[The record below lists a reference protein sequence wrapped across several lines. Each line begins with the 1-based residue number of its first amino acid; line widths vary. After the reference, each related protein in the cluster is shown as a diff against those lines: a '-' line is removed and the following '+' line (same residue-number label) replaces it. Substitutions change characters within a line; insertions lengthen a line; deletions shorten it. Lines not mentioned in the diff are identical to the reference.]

1 MAKAQAQRGRGLMK
15 GEGAWKSFQ
24 ISKGRGGAQTLP
36 EMEMNLSDSESD
48 EDVVGGQEDA
58 WKSDALF
65 LGGGRRKRPLMTVPD
80 ADTVMS
86 GDSTTTIGT
95 RASLSPA
102 EVALQAADQAEA
114 LALIAKG
121 RSRFGTSLFETH
133 QRYYDER
140 VRRRKRAKVSSSGW
154 EAAAPSASW

>member
-1 MAKAQAQRGRGLMK
+1 MK
-15 GEGAWKSFQ
+15 GEGAWKSFH
-24 ISKGRGGAQTLP
+24 ITKGRPGAQTLP

-80 ADTVMS
+80 ADTVTD
-86 GDSTTTIGT
+86 GDSMTTVAT
-95 RASLSPA
+95 RVSLSPA
-102 EVALQAADQAEA
+102 ELALQAADQAEA
-114 LALIAKG
+114 LALITKG

-140 VRRRKRAKVSSSGW
+140 VRRRKRAKVSGSSW
-154 EAAAPSASW
+154 ELRARV